1 MLIIR
6 DVTEADR
13 EQAVAMMKEFYKSPA
28 CLHEVPEE
36 HFHRTITEAAGPN
49 PAVRLMMLEEQEG
62 DEAPRTVG
70 YAHFVVSWNNE
81 AGGQQIWFDEMVFN
95 ENARGKGYGTQV
107 FAWME
112 KEYPDVKRIRMEVTR
127 ENIRAIALYER
138 MGYKHLDYYQMC
150 KDFD

>member
-49 PAVRLMMLEEQEG
+49 PAVRLMMLKS
-62 DEAPRTVG
+62 R
-70 YAHFVVSWNNE
+70 
-81 AGGQQIWFDEMVFN
+81 
-95 ENARGKGYGTQV
+95 
-107 FAWME
+107 
-112 KEYPDVKRIRMEVTR
+112 KETR
-127 ENIRAIALYER
+127 PPEP
-138 MGYKHLDYYQMC
+138 
-150 KDFD
+150 

>member
-1 MLIIR
+1 M
-6 DVTEADR
+6 
-13 EQAVAMMKEFYKSPA
+13 
-28 CLHEVPEE
+28 
-36 HFHRTITEAAGPN
+36 
-49 PAVRLMMLEEQEG
+49 
-62 DEAPRTVG
+62 
-70 YAHFVVSWNNE
+70 VSWNNE

-138 MGYKHLDYYQMC
+138 LGYKHLDYYQMC
-150 KDFD
+150 QDFD